1 MPTYQQHIE
10 QAIRDWT
17 ADHPVWRH
25 NDKISARE
33 LAHSSEVRPP
43 ALLGGPSSLRNL
55 PQPTTPAVLKPVHGC
70 SARGVH
76 LLAPAHE
83 GYRELLSGRYMTWEQ
98 VTSSALAAKHT
109 ARNQALIK
117 RGHPDA
123 TRPPW
128 LLEELILW
136 DGEAA
141 CDWKIFT
148 FGHEP
153 EVALQMKRGPGL
165 IRVKW
170 WSLNDWSDIGDICPT
185 RGWRYSPRLAPPS
198 NPEAMAE
205 AARKVAR
212 QVPTPFVR
220 VDLYEAQDGPVFGEI
235 TPTPTGG
242 TSLFVPEW
250 NERLGRAWD
259 AALLRG

>member
-1 MPTYQQHIE
+1 MPTYQQHIVR
-10 QAIRDWT
+10 AIKEWT

-25 NDKISARE
+25 NDKVSARR
-33 LAHSSEVRPP
+33 LAHLSGVRPP
-43 ALLGGPSSLRNL
+43 ELFAGPCRLSLLTP
-55 PQPTTPAVLKPVHGC
+55 PAVPAVLKPVHGC

-76 LLAPAHE
+76 LLVPA
-83 GYRELLSGRYMTWEQ
+83 GDRYRELMSGTMMTWEQ
-98 VTSSALAAKHT
+98 VTLSALAAKHT
-109 ARNQALIK
+109 ARNQTLIR

-136 DGEAA
+136 GGKAA

-153 EVALQMKRGPGL
+153 AVALQISRTPA
-165 IRVKW
+165 RTYVKW
-170 WSLNDWSDIGDICPT
+170 WDAHTWDDLGNIHPVRTWTYNKSLT
-185 RGWRYSPRLAPPS
+185 PPAD
-198 NPEAMAE
+198 PAALCE

-212 QVPTPFVR
+212 HVPTPFVR

-235 TPTPTGG
+235 TPIPAGG
-242 TSLFVPEW
+242 TSQFVPEW
-250 NERLGRAWD
+250 DERLGRLWD
-259 AALLRG
+259 RVVA